1 MVKKENLP
9 MLYKSTSVLYGL
21 FCGGAV
27 APIVFARRL
36 NISVWLGIVIGAAMV
51 LLGAVVCYWL
61 AVKISTGIYRTLYE
75 ELDPERALRRF
86 KRELSTKKAL
96 EQSPFAALLVTQA
109 YLTMGDFKSAEQTLM
124 AFLNKADGDGGKIN
138 AMSHLVA
145 VYTLAGKPE
154 LAVNTYKKLESEIS
168 GKTLTEDEKLSVET
182 ARNATLLADGKP
194 EECIDYFKSECAA
207 QKINLRYI
215 TITFRLAEAYA
226 ALGNEAEAGKAYRI
240 VADHGKN
247 IYVAKLARQRLAEL

>member
-61 AVKISTGIYRTLYE
+61 AVKISTGIYRTLSE

-86 KRELSTKKAL
+86 ERELSTKKAL
-96 EQSPFAALLVTQA
+96 EQSLFAALLVTQA
-109 YLTMGDFKSAEQTLM
+109 YLAMGDFKSAEQTLM
-124 AFLNKADGDGGKIN
+124 AFLNKSDSDKGKIE
-138 AMSHLVA
+138 AMSMLVT
-145 VYTLAGKPE
+145 VYTLAAKPE
-154 LAVNTYKKLESEIS
+154 LAVNAYKKLEGEIS
-168 GKTLTEDEKLSVET
+168 GKTLTEGEKLSAET
-182 ARNATLLADGKP
+182 AKYTALLAAGKP
-194 EECIDYFKSECAA
+194 EECIDYFKAECAT
-207 QKINLRYI
+207 QKINFRYI

-226 ALGNEAEAGKAYRI
+226 ALGNAPEAKKAYRI
-240 VADHGKN
+240 VAENGKD
-247 IYVAKLARQRLAEL
+247 IYVARAARQRLNN

>member
-27 APIVFARRL
+27 APVVFARRL

-61 AVKISTGIYRTLYE
+61 AVKISTGIYRTLSE

-109 YLTMGDFKSAEQTLM
+109 YLAMGDFKSAEQTLM
-124 AFLNKADGDGGKIN
+124 VFLNKADGDGGKIN
-138 AMSHLVA
+138 AMSHLVS

-154 LAVNTYKKLESEIS
+154 LAVNAYKKLEGEII
-168 GKTLTEDEKLSVET
+168 GKTLTEGEKLSAET
-182 ARNATLLADGKP
+182 AKYTALLAAGKP
-194 EECIDYFKSECAA
+194 EECIDYFKSECAT
-207 QKINLRYI
+207 QKINFRYI

-226 ALGNEAEAGKAYRI
+226 ALGNAPEAKKAYRI
-240 VADHGKN
+240 VVENGKD
-247 IYVAKLARQRLAEL
+247 IYVARAARQRLNN